1 MTFTSNWKA
10 GEGLFTLRCLES
22 TGMCLASADF
32 VAAQSVL
39 RNLLAQLSLPTEHP
53 VLAQGVA
60 DPTWSASSAR
70 RCYVSAYCFRPA
82 TELVAPRTTNIH
94 LVFVMGHIYRDS

>member
-22 TGMCLASADF
+22 TGNCLASAF
-32 VAAQSVL
+32 VAAQSV
-39 RNLLAQLSLPTEHP
+39 
-53 VLAQGVA
+53 AQGVA
-60 DPTWSASSAR
+60 DPTWIASSAR
-70 RCYVSAYCFRPA
+70 RCYVSSYCFRPA